1 MVKRLLRKK
10 TIKHKLLK
18 GGDGKKVLVLCQRK
32 TGKRHPFSPDD
43 KETVEKTVTPII
55 NGYIDTLMSE
65 NRENTTI
72 IYLTKIT
79 TENPG
84 TADYDCTLKQI
95 DSQCTKDFI
104 KEHGNNSFDLIILQ
118 TCPFPFFDYGLI
130 NILLKPDGYLGLMVV
145 PNFWDKEPMNTTKK
159 LIIPHIQSKN
169 FVLHSES
176 PEIILF
182 KKGTQSAG
190 KNYNRRKSR
199 RIKF

>member
-43 KETVEKTVTPII
+43 KETVEETVTPII
-55 NGYIDTLMSE
+55 NGYIDTLMGT
-65 NRENTTI
+65 NTTNTTI

-79 TENPG
+79 SEHPG
-84 TADYDCTLKQI
+84 TADYDCLLRQR
-95 DSQCTKDFI
+95 DSPCATNFI
-104 KEHGNNSFDLIILQ
+104 AEHGNSFDLIILQ
-118 TCPFPFFDYGLI
+118 TCPFIYFDYDI
-130 NILLKPDGYLGLMVV
+130 IHSLLKPDGYLGLMVV
-145 PNFWDKEPMNTTKK
+145 PNKWNIEQLSRTKN
-159 LIIPHIQSKN
+159 LIFDRIKSTN
-169 FVLHSES
+169 FVLHLES

>member
-1 MVKRLLRKK
+1 MVKRLVRKK
-10 TIKHKLLK
+10 TIKNKLLK

-32 TGKRHPFSPDD
+32 TGKRYPFSPDD
-43 KETVEKTVTPII
+43 KETVEETVTPII
-55 NGYIDTLMSE
+55 NGYIDTLMGT
-65 NRENTTI
+65 NTTI

-84 TADYDCTLKQI
+84 TADYDCLLQR
-95 DSQCTKDFI
+95 DSPCTTNFI
-104 KEHGNNSFDLIILQ
+104 AEHGNSFDLIILQ
-118 TCPFPFFDYGLI
+118 TCPFIYIHYDVI
-130 NILLKPDGYLGLMVV
+130 HSLLKPDGYLGLMVV
-145 PNFWDKEPMNTTKK
+145 PNNWNKEPMNTTKQ
-159 LIIPHIQSKN
+159 LIFDRIQSKN
-169 FVLHSES
+169 FVLHSKS

>member
-32 TGKRHPFSPDD
+32 TGKRHPFSPND
-43 KETVEKTVTPII
+43 KKTVEETVTPII
-55 NGYIDTLMSE
+55 NGYIDTLMGT
-65 NRENTTI
+65 NTTNTTI

-79 TENPG
+79 SEHPG
-84 TADYDCTLKQI
+84 TADYDCLLRQR
-95 DSQCTKDFI
+95 DSPCATNFI
-104 KEHGNNSFDLIILQ
+104 AEHGNSFDLIILQ
-118 TCPFPFFDYGLI
+118 TCPFIYFDYDI
-130 NILLKPDGYLGLMVV
+130 IHSLLKPDGYLGLMIA

-169 FVLHSES
+169 FVLHSEES
-176 PEIILF
+176 PAILF
-182 KKGTQSAG
+182 KKGMQSAG